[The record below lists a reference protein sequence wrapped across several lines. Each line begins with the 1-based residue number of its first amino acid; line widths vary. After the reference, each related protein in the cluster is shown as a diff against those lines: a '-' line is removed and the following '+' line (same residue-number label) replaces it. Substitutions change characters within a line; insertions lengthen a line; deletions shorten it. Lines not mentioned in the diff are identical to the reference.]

1 MKEVIGLLLFSLFQ
15 LPVSAELRNC
25 NTDLFADHCDNV
37 YTWTANDTCD
47 SVADRLNMTWHD
59 ISILNSFHGYVYDL
73 DCFEYT
79 EGDQFCLSPLDVL
92 DCGSFDSCRFH
103 NPQYFCDTYTIER
116 DNMTCQ
122 EIGNMFGISAADFKA
137 FNIYNYNWV
146 QCTPDWFYEDEV
158 YCVSKPNFTDWD
170 NCVALAIADHNTL
183 SLEYWANETQ
193 TITPLDPSVT
203 PTETLE
209 YYYDRAQSA
218 YTTRTLNATSTS
230 DSSFSYTDLQ
240 DARMSSYLDALLRAS
255 SSLAALEAA
264 LNNTSGTDSA
274 TATATATATV
284 TVTGSGSQS
293 TSAQAE
299 APTLQVFGL
308 AFFVALVSC
317 LL

>member
-25 NTDLFADHCDNV
+25 NTDPLTDHCDNV

-47 SVADRLNMTWHD
+47 SVADRFNMTWYD
-59 ISILNSFHGYVYDL
+59 ITTFNSVYDYNF
-73 DCFEYT
+73 DCFGLQES
-79 EGDQFCLSPLDVL
+79 DQICLSPLDFL
-92 DCGSFDSCRFH
+92 DCGSFVSCGFE

-116 DNMTCQ
+116 DNITCQ
-122 EIGNMFGISAADFKA
+122 EISNMFGISVADFKE
-137 FNIYNYNWV
+137 FNKYNYNRV
-146 QCTPDWFYEDEV
+146 QCTPEWFYEDEV

-170 NCVALAIADHNTL
+170 NCMALAIADHNTFYL
-183 SLEYWANETQ
+183 QFWAHETQ

-209 YYYDRAQSA
+209 YYYDRSQSA
-218 YTTRTLNATSTS
+218 YTTRTLNETDTS
-230 DSSFSYTDLQ
+230 DSSFRYTNLQ
-240 DARMSSYLDALLRAS
+240 DSRMSSYLDALLRATS
-255 SSLAALEAA
+255 SIAALEAA
-264 LNNTSGTDSA
+264 LNNTSGADSA
-274 TATATATATV
+274 TATAAA
-284 TVTGSGSQS
+284 GSGSQS